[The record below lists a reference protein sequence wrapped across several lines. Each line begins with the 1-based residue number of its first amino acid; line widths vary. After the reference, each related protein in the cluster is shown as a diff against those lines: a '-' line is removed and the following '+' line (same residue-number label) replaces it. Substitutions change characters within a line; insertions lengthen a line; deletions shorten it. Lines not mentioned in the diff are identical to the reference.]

1 MQNFFTMTRHFW
13 NIYTHKKSTEALHEI
28 EVLTRSFGYIVDY
41 KKFAEDYHILQ
52 IDIEKDKVDN
62 FFKKISLSFNVK
74 KYSEISLNRVGEDEV
89 FLNVKLFE

>member
-1 MQNFFTMTRHFW
+1 MTRHFW

>member
-1 MQNFFTMTRHFW
+1 MTRHFW
-13 NIYTHKKSTEALHEI
+13 NIYTHKKSTEALHKI
-28 EVLTRSFGYIVDY
+28 EVLTRNFGYIVDY

-62 FFKKISLSFNVK
+62 FFEKISLSFNIK

>member
-1 MQNFFTMTRHFW
+1 MTRHFW
-13 NIYTHKKSTEALHEI
+13 NIYTHKKSTEALYEI
-28 EVLTRSFGYIVDY
+28 EVLTRNFGYIVDY

-62 FFKKISLSFNVK
+62 FFEKISLSFNIK

>member
-1 MQNFFTMTRHFW
+1 MTRHFW

-28 EVLTRSFGYIVDY
+28 EVLTRNFGYIVDY

-62 FFKKISLSFNVK
+62 FFEKISLSFNIK

>member
-1 MQNFFTMTRHFW
+1 MTRHFW
-13 NIYTHKKSTEALHEI
+13 NIYTHKKSTEALYEI
-28 EVLTRSFGYIVDY
+28 EVLTRNFGYIVDY

-52 IDIEKDKVDN
+52 IDIEKDKVEN
-62 FFKKISLSFNVK
+62 FFEKISLSFNIK